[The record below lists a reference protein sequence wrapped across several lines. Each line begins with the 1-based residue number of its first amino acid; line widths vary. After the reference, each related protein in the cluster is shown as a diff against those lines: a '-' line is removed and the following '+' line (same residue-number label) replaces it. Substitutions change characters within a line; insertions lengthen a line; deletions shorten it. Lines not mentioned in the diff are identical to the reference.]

1 MSSLRSVVAM
11 LQAVAVTTALAAFCP
26 CDVPAKK
33 NAANPHACCEGTEV
47 ALRASGA
54 GCCGHCGSGDT
65 VVSAEP
71 AGDSGKAIALGLAV
85 VIVTPYPSLQKAALR
100 FSAQS
105 VIDGS
110 VARSAPTPL
119 RI

>member
-1 MSSLRSVVAM
+1 M
-11 LQAVAVTTALAAFCP
+11 LQAVAVATALVAFCP

-47 ALRASGA
+47 AVRSSDA
-54 GCCGHCGSGDT
+54 GCCGHCGYA

-71 AGDSGKAIALGLAV
+71 AGDSGKPIALGLAPV
-85 VIVTPYPSLQKAALR
+85 VATPYQGLQKAIFH
-100 FSAQS
+100 FSTQS

>member
-1 MSSLRSVVAM
+1 M
-11 LQAVAVTTALAAFCP
+11 LQAVAVATALVAFCP

-33 NAANPHACCEGTEV
+33 NAANPHACCDGTEV
-47 ALRASGA
+47 ALRAPDA

-71 AGDSGKAIALGLAV
+71 AGDSGRTVVLEFVA
-85 VIVTPYPSLQKAALR
+85 VIVTPYQGFQKAAFR
-100 FSAQS
+100 FSDQS
-105 VIDGS
+105 IIDGS